1 MYQMS
6 SIKKLSMKKFYGA
19 RIKQIR
25 EALGMTQSDFAET
38 FNTSRQFLNNVEGD
52 RATFS
57 DVKLIELQDRHNVNL
72 NFVLNNIGQMFLD
85 KNTNDIVKIKLKK
98 GQLLKIE
105 YEE

>member
-1 MYQMS
+1 MS
-6 SIKKLSMKKFYGA
+6 SIKKLSMKKVYGS

-25 EALGMTQSDFAET
+25 ETLGMTQSDFAET
-38 FNTSRQFLNNVEGD
+38 FNTSRQFLNNVEGN

-57 DVKLIELQDRHNVNL
+57 DIKLIELQNRHNVNL

-85 KNTNDIVKIKLKK
+85 KNTSDVVSIKLKK